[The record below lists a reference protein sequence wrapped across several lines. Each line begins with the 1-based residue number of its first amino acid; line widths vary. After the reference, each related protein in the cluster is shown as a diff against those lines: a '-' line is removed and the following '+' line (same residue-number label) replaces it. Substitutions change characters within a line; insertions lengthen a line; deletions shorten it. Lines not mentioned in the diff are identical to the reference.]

1 MKSIKLMSFVS
12 ALVLSITS
20 FSHISFAYNG
30 WADTYLSFC
39 IGKGI
44 ISGDENGDLLP
55 DNNLTREQM
64 VKMILNTAGVKI
76 PSKGLP
82 VYDDVK
88 ADRWSYNYITA
99 YHKFVIEDSF
109 RFYPEENVKREE
121 FLAMCVKVTLGD
133 VTPSK
138 QSGFIAKFSDY
149 SDIDEQ
155 YYRYIAVGY
164 EKGLITGSDGKIY
177 PKDYLTRAE
186 ACAMLYR
193 VYNGQKTNNS
203 TEYFGDNNNDDE
215 NVEDTKE
222 DEDVSNNVE
231 EQEKEPVFE
240 TTTYIFGESEATM
253 EQAIKWAKSRG
264 AHQRFIDVAPYYWEY
279 GEITGIRADV
289 LYAQAAKETGY
300 GKYGGRVIPEQN
312 NWAGIKKY
320 GAVGDETEDHEYF
333 ETPDDGVR
341 GHFNHVAAYVGAEP
355 VGEPH
360 GRYKSVKS
368 LTWAGTIETVEQ
380 LGGKWCP
387 DVYYGSSIVNDYLQP
402 MIDTNV

>member
-1 MKSIKLMSFVS
+1 MKKVHIFLLAVIVILST
-12 ALVLSITS
+12 VLSS
-20 FSHISFAYNG
+20 VSAYNG
-30 WADTYLSFC
+30 WADTYLSYC
-39 IGKGI
+39 IGKKI

-76 PSKGLP
+76 PEEGKP

-88 ADRWSYNYITA
+88 KDRWSYNYISA
-99 YHKFVIEDSF
+99 YHDYVIEDSF
-109 RFYPEENVKREE
+109 RFFPAEDVKREE
-121 FLAMCVKVTLGD
+121 FLAMCAKIAVGD
-133 VTPSK
+133 VAPKK
-138 QSGFIAKFSDY
+138 QSEFASKFSDY
-149 SDIDEQ
+149 ADIDEQ
-155 YYRYIAVGY
+155 FFRYIVIGY
-164 EKGLITGSDGKIY
+164 EYGLITGSDGKIY

-193 VYNGQKTNNS
+193 VSKADLEKPVSSETNQ
-203 TEYFGDNNNDDE
+203 EE
-215 NVEDTKE
+215 KE
-222 DEDVSNNVE
+222 E
-231 EQEKEPVFE
+231 EEKKEPVF
-240 TTTYIFGESEATM
+240 TTATLLVDDSEATL
-253 EQAIKWAKSRG
+253 EQAIKWAENRG
-264 AHQRFIDVAPYYWEY
+264 AHQRFIDVAPLYWEY

-300 GKYGGRVIPEQN
+300 GKYGGRVVPEQN

-341 GHFNHVAAYVGAEP
+341 GHFNHMAAYLGLDP

-368 LTWAGTIETVEQ
+368 LSWAGTIKTVEQ

-387 DVYYGSSIVNDYLQP
+387 DVYYGSSIVNDYLLP
-402 MIDTNV
+402 MINTKI

>member
-1 MKSIKLMSFVS
+1 MKKIIRQVITSAMIGILLSS
-12 ALVLSITS
+12 ALAVN
-20 FSHISFAYNG
+20 ISAYNG

-39 IGKGI
+39 IGKRI

-76 PSKGLP
+76 PEEGKP

-88 ADRWSYNYITA
+88 KDRWSYNYISV
-99 YHKFVIEDSF
+99 YHDYVIEDSF
-109 RFYPEENVKREE
+109 RFFPAEDVKREE
-121 FLAMCVKVTLGD
+121 FLAMCSKIAVGD
-133 VTPSK
+133 VAPKK
-138 QSGFIAKFSDY
+138 QSEFASKFSDY
-149 SDIDEQ
+149 ADIDEQ
-155 YYRYIAVGY
+155 YFKYIVIGY
-164 EKGLITGSDGKIY
+164 EYGLITGSDGKIY
-177 PKDYLTRAE
+177 PKNYLTRAE

-193 VYNGQKTNNS
+193 VYN
-203 TEYFGDNNNDDE
+203 TEIKKP
-215 NVEDTKE
+215 VSSDTKQE
-222 DEDVSNNVE
+222 DEDIKE
-231 EQEKEPVFE
+231 EEKEEEKKEPVF
-240 TTTYIFGESEATM
+240 TTTTLLVDDSEATL
-253 EQAIKWAKSRG
+253 EQAIKWAENRG
-264 AHQRFIDVAPYYWEY
+264 AHQRFIDVAPIYWEY

-300 GKYGGRVIPEQN
+300 GKYGGRVVPVQN

-341 GHFNHVAAYVGAEP
+341 GHFNHMAAYLGLDP

-368 LTWAGTIETVEQ
+368 LSWAGTIKTVEQ

-387 DVYYGSSIVNDYLQP
+387 DVYYGSSIVNDYLLP
-402 MIDTNV
+402 MINTKI

>member
-1 MKSIKLMSFVS
+1 MKKIIRQVITSAMIGILLSS
-12 ALVLSITS
+12 ALAVN
-20 FSHISFAYNG
+20 ISAYNG

-39 IGKGI
+39 IGKRI

-76 PSKGLP
+76 PEEGKP

-88 ADRWSYNYITA
+88 KDRWSYNYISV
-99 YHKFVIEDSF
+99 YHDYVIEDSF
-109 RFYPEENVKREE
+109 RFFPAEDVKREE
-121 FLAMCVKVTLGD
+121 FLAMCSKIAVGD
-133 VTPSK
+133 VAPKK
-138 QSGFIAKFSDY
+138 QSEFASKFSDY
-149 SDIDEQ
+149 ADIDEH
-155 YYRYIAVGY
+155 YFNYIVVGY
-164 EKGLITGSDGKIY
+164 EYGLITGSDGKIY
-177 PKDYLTRAE
+177 PKNYLTRAE

-193 VYNGQKTNNS
+193 VYN
-203 TEYFGDNNNDDE
+203 TEIKKP
-215 NVEDTKE
+215 VSSDTKQE
-222 DEDVSNNVE
+222 DEDIKE
-231 EQEKEPVFE
+231 EEKEEEKKEPVF
-240 TTTYIFGESEATM
+240 TTTTLLVDDSEATL
-253 EQAIKWAKSRG
+253 EQAIKWAENRG
-264 AHQRFIDVAPYYWEY
+264 AHQRFIDVAPIYWEY

-300 GKYGGRVIPEQN
+300 GKYGGRVVPVQN

-333 ETPDDGVR
+333 VTPDDGVR
-341 GHFNHVAAYVGAEP
+341 GHFNHMAAYLGLDP

-368 LTWAGTIETVEQ
+368 LSWAGTIKTVEQ

-387 DVYYGSSIVNDYLQP
+387 DVYYGSSIVNDYLLP
-402 MIDTNV
+402 MINTKI

>member
-1 MKSIKLMSFVS
+1 MIGSDFVINRKILPFL
-12 ALVLSITS
+12 LVFVLI
-20 FSHISFAYNG
+20 FSSVCSVKAYNG

-44 ISGDENGDLLP
+44 ISGDENGDLMP

-64 VKMILNTAGVKI
+64 VKMILNTVGVKI
-76 PSKGLP
+76 PQTGRP

-88 ADRWSYNYITA
+88 SDRWSYNYITA
-99 YHKFVIEDSF
+99 YHNYVIEDSF
-109 RFYPEENVKREE
+109 RFLPEEAVKREE
-121 FLAMCVKVTLGD
+121 FLAMCVKVSVGD
-133 VTPSK
+133 ENPAK
-138 QSGFIAKFSDY
+138 QSAFAAKFSDY

-155 YYRYIAVGY
+155 YFPYIVVGY
-164 EKGLITGSDGKIY
+164 EKGFITGSDGKIY
-177 PKDYLTRAE
+177 PNDYLTRAE

-193 VYNGQKTNNS
+193 VYNTPVS
-203 TEYFGDNNNDDE
+203 TPVDDKNDE
-215 NVEDTKE
+215 ETKIE
-222 DEDVSNNVE
+222 V
-231 EQEKEPVFE
+231 KEPVF
-240 TTTYIFGESEATM
+240 TTTTLIVDETVATL
-253 EQAIKWAKSRG
+253 EQAIKWAKKRG

-300 GKYGGRVIPEQN
+300 GKYGGRVLPEQN
-312 NWAGIKKY
+312 NWAGLKKY
-320 GAVGDETEDHEYF
+320 GAVGDETEDHEDF
-333 ETPDDGVR
+333 ETPEDGVR
-341 GHFNHVAAYVGAEP
+341 GHFNHMAAYLGLDP

-387 DVYYGSSIVNDYLQP
+387 DVYYGASVVNDYLTP
-402 MIDTNV
+402 MIETDV